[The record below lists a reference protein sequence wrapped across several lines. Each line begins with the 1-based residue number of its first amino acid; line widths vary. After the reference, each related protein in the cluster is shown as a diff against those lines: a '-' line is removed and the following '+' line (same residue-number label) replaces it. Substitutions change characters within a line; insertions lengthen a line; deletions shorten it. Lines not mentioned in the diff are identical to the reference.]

1 MKKYSI
7 GLDIGTTSVGW
18 AVVEDGTQKIMRKGK
33 KALWGV
39 RLFEEAQT
47 AAERRGYRST
57 RRRYDRRRNRIKL
70 LQEEF
75 NSEINKVD
83 PDFFIKLKESKYLEK
98 DEKNKTIK
106 LTKEEKRAVKQY
118 YDKYPTIY
126 HLRKE
131 LMNQQE
137 KMDIRLIYL
146 AIHHMIKYRGNF
158 LYGNTSFNANNLN
171 IKDCLV
177 QTFDTLQNNIPEL
190 EIPDNYNEVIDFD
203 QFSKIL
209 LNPSKNDI
217 KVEVKKLLSDTC
229 NKQFVAELIKLLVG
243 NKFNVNKL
251 FVIEN
256 AENKIELNF
265 NGSDF
270 DDKYAEIEQLLGDKI
285 ESLQELKNLYDTVF
299 LKKLFKGGDHVSL
312 SELMV
317 ERYQQHQK
325 DLRFLKDLFGKNRK
339 LYNRLLRST
348 KKEQCLYEK
357 YTSNNLSREDFIK
370 ELNKLISLLL
380 DSGVEIDQKY
390 IEQVQNDVKKRMDN
404 GDFLPRITDTE
415 NGKYP
420 YQLNKDELIKIIDLF
435 GKLNYKF

>member
-1 MKKYSI
+1 MKKYNI

-106 LTKEEKRAVKQY
+106 LNKEEKRAVKQY

-190 EIPDNYNEVIDFD
+190 EILDNYNEVIDFD

-209 LNPSKNDI
+209 LNLSKNDI

-299 LKKLFKGGDHVSL
+299 LKVVFNF
-312 SELMV
+312 M
-317 ERYQQHQK
+317 
-325 DLRFLKDLFGKNRK
+325 
-339 LYNRLLRST
+339 
-348 KKEQCLYEK
+348 
-357 YTSNNLSREDFIK
+357 
-370 ELNKLISLLL
+370 
-380 DSGVEIDQKY
+380 
-390 IEQVQNDVKKRMDN
+390 
-404 GDFLPRITDTE
+404 TD
-415 NGKYP
+415 
-420 YQLNKDELIKIIDLF
+420 
-435 GKLNYKF
+435 

>member
-1 MKKYSI
+1 MKKYNI

-190 EIPDNYNEVIDFD
+190 EILDNYNEVIDFD

-209 LNPSKNDI
+209 LNLSKNDI

-299 LKKLFKGGDHVSL
+299 LKVVFNF
-312 SELMV
+312 M
-317 ERYQQHQK
+317 
-325 DLRFLKDLFGKNRK
+325 
-339 LYNRLLRST
+339 
-348 KKEQCLYEK
+348 
-357 YTSNNLSREDFIK
+357 
-370 ELNKLISLLL
+370 
-380 DSGVEIDQKY
+380 
-390 IEQVQNDVKKRMDN
+390 
-404 GDFLPRITDTE
+404 TD
-415 NGKYP
+415 
-420 YQLNKDELIKIIDLF
+420 
-435 GKLNYKF
+435 